1 MIILESFIKMF
12 INKIKRYKMTEQQII
27 NEFKGLDVDSN
38 FISRKIGEF
47 CQRYPKQFIAVKDD
61 KLIVETKRISQTL
74 LEKINRL
81 KEKFYVNITSG
92 RSLIYLNRIYGQILW
107 HRASLQAENGVFT
120 LINGE
125 VLQHDKLTFQELDRV
140 EEIRREIRTLARGN

>member
-1 MIILESFIKMF
+1 MF

-61 KLIVETKRISQTL
+61 KLIVVGKSFEEVLSKV
-74 LEKINRL
+74 
-81 KEKFYVNITSG
+81 KEKGINLSSV
-92 RSLIYLNRIYGQILW
+92 LIEYIP
-107 HRASLQAENGVFT
+107 
-120 LINGE
+120 
-125 VLQHDKLTFQELDRV
+125 DK
-140 EEIRREIRTLARGN
+140 EEIILY